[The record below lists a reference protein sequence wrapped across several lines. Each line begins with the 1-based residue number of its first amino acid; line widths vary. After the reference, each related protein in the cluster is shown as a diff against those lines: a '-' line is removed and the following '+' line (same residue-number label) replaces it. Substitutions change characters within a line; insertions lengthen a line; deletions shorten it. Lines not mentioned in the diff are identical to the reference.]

1 MPTPAA
7 AAIGGLGGVTRRAPA
22 AAPDEEDTLVEKV
35 FVRGFEGRVVD
46 VAVFVV
52 VGGYAGS
59 GRGARRDCCCCAC

>member
-22 AAPDEEDTLVEKV
+22 AAPDEEDALVEEV
-35 FVRGFEGRVVD
+35 SVRGFEGRVVD

-52 VGGYAGS
+52 VGGYAFVC
-59 GRGARRDCCCCAC
+59 GRGRGCRCCCGC